1 MAAGAGSSLS
11 ILPLSPVRGIE
22 LLEHPMARKLTAS
35 DRKRLIRI
43 ASEMPAGSPERKAIL
58 SGLAKAAAL
67 PSATVEMFLR
77 VAVSKLTQYDKRLQK
92 RQPNIYR
99 LGHYLGAIEK
109 VEKDVAPYMRD
120 DSPEA
125 LEALR
130 KSLLKRFTS
139 SFSGVSDLAPIRAT
153 IKQIDEH
160 LSEGLM
166 PTLTRRSRKAYGGRR
181 RPDNDK
187 TRKLLESVIDRAVS
201 EWEDATSELYLND
214 LSKAYNQIDGFVNIA
229 QRAEN
234 RLGDLFARIDGGD
247 YADFYDDLMSEI
259 YSLHEAYYSAQNE
272 LQYMVDDGL
281 ADEGNEDYVMRKME
295 DEVVPI
301 LEDAIAEFKRI
312 RVPRK

>member
-1 MAAGAGSSLS
+1 
-11 ILPLSPVRGIE
+11 
-22 LLEHPMARKLTAS
+22 MARKLTAS

-301 LEDAIAEFKRI
+301 LEDAIAEFKRV